1 MSWRF
6 ITCTG
11 LFVTCLLTANVIAA
25 KLVVVGGLT
34 LTAGIV
40 IFPISYVLGDV
51 LTEVWGYAATR
62 RVIWLGFACN
72 ALMVLAIWLGGEL
85 PAAPFWRGEPAYQEI
100 LGHTPR
106 ILVASFVAYLIG
118 EFANAFVLAK
128 LKIATQGRWLWMRT
142 IGSTVV
148 GQALDSVGLRHAGLR
163 GNRPRRRAGGDRGRP
178 VARQGRLRGRRHPAD
193 LRGGGVV
200 EIARAGGYVRLRY
213 RLQSCP
219 PQRITVMEKF
229 RGVDYYGLE
238 TLLSEDERM
247 IRDAVRD
254 WVEAEFVPIVAE
266 HHRAGTFPVS
276 LIPKLGELGVFGATL
291 KGYGCA
297 GLNNVAYGLIM
308 QELER
313 GDSGLRSA
321 ASVQSGLVMYP
332 IYAYGSDAQKEQWLP
347 GLQSGEKVGCFGL
360 TEPDHGSDPGGMKTR
375 ARKVERRLC
384 AQRDQAVDHQRID
397 RRRRGR
403 LGQGG
408 RR

>member
-85 PAAPFWRGEPAYQEI
+85 PAAPFWRGELAYQEI

-106 ILVASFVAYLIG
+106 ILMASFVAYLIG

-148 GQALDSVGLRHAGLR
+148 GQALDSVVFVTLAFAGIV
-163 GNRPRRRAGGDRGRP
+163 PAGALAGIVAGQWLVKVAYEAAATPLTYAAVAWLKSREQVDTFDYDTDFNP
-178 VARQGRLRGRRHPAD
+178 VRLRG
-193 LRGGGVV
+193 
-200 EIARAGGYVRLRY
+200 
-213 RLQSCP
+213 
-219 PQRITVMEKF
+219 
-229 RGVDYYGLE
+229 
-238 TLLSEDERM
+238 
-247 IRDAVRD
+247 
-254 WVEAEFVPIVAE
+254 
-266 HHRAGTFPVS
+266 
-276 LIPKLGELGVFGATL
+276 
-291 KGYGCA
+291 
-297 GLNNVAYGLIM
+297 
-308 QELER
+308 
-313 GDSGLRSA
+313 
-321 ASVQSGLVMYP
+321 
-332 IYAYGSDAQKEQWLP
+332 
-347 GLQSGEKVGCFGL
+347 
-360 TEPDHGSDPGGMKTR
+360 
-375 ARKVERRLC
+375 
-384 AQRDQAVDHQRID
+384 
-397 RRRRGR
+397 
-403 LGQGG
+403 
-408 RR
+408 